1 MSRVMAEGADGG
13 SMVNQVIAATTPENA
28 ALHAALAKFV
38 YHEAMLLDTRQYE
51 AWLSLFAHDGLYWM
65 PLSPDGDDGAIDS
78 APPDESPALLYE
90 DLLLLRLRVQRYANP
105 RAHSLHPA
113 VRGLR
118 VLQAPAVIGAD
129 ESAGTFHM
137 RTPFMYVETQGD
149 TQRVFAATAYHALI
163 GQPGQWRIQRKKVV
177 LLNADASLPA
187 VQLLL

>member
-1 MSRVMAEGADGG
+1 MSQAIADGERI
-13 SMVNQVIAATTPENA
+13 VNQAIASTTLEA
-28 ALHAALAKFV
+28 AAAHASLISFV

-51 AWLSLFAHDGLYWM
+51 AWLSLFTQDGLYWM
-65 PLSPDGDDGAIDS
+65 PLSPDDDGVTDS
-78 APPDESPALLYE
+78 RPPDESPALLYE

-118 VLQAPAVIGAD
+118 VLQAPAIIDAD
-129 ESAGTFHM
+129 ESAGRFHT

-149 TQRVFAATAYHALI
+149 MQRVLAATAYHTLI
-163 GQPGQWRIQRKKVV
+163 REAGQWWIQRKKVV

-187 VQLLL
+187 IQLLL

>member
-1 MSRVMAEGADGG
+1 MSQAIADGEPI
-13 SMVNQVIAATTPENA
+13 VNQVIAPTALETA
-28 ALHAALAKFV
+28 AAHASLTNFV

-51 AWLSLFAHDGLYWM
+51 AWLSLFTQDGLYWM
-65 PLSPDGDDGAIDS
+65 PLSPDDGVTDS
-78 APPDESPALLYE
+78 TPPDESPALLYE

-118 VLQAPAVIGAD
+118 VLQAPAVIDAD
-129 ESAGTFHM
+129 ESSGKFHT

-149 TQRVFAATAYHALI
+149 TQRVLAATAYHTLVREA
-163 GQPGQWRIQRKKVV
+163 GQWRIQRKKVV

-187 VQLLL
+187 IQLLL